1 MTVYSPYIPLADGNR
16 IPQLGLGLWKATNE
30 DAANAVVHALSCGYR
45 HIDTA
50 AAYDNEES
58 VGQGIHASG
67 VKRDDIFVTS
77 KVWNS
82 EQGFDTAIRAVDA
95 SLKRLKLDHLD
106 LMLVHWP
113 CPQKGLFIETW
124 LALIQAQQQGKI
136 KSIGVSN
143 FTEAHLNQLI
153 EATRVVPVINQ
164 IELHP
169 YLQQNALRAA
179 HDRLGIRTE
188 SWSPLGQ
195 GSALTDPVI
204 TSIAQ
209 KHQRT
214 PAQVIIRWHVQ
225 QHLVV
230 IPKSITPE
238 RISANAAVF
247 DFALDSQDLA
257 AIASLDNG
265 TRIGPDPLTFA

>member
-1 MTVYSPYIPLADGNR
+1 MTVYSPNIQLADGNR
-16 IPQLGLGLWKATNE
+16 IPQLGPGLWQATNE
-30 DAANAVVHALSCGYR
+30 DAENAVAHALSCGYR

-124 LALIQAQQQGKI
+124 HALIQAQQQGKI

-153 EATRVVPVINQ
+153 EAPRVVPVINQ
-164 IELHP
+164 IELRP

-209 KHQRT
+209 KPQRT

-230 IPKSITPE
+230 IPKSITPA

>member
-1 MTVYSPYIPLADGNR
+1 MTVYSPYIQLADGNR

-30 DAANAVVHALSCGYR
+30 DAANAVAHALSCGYR

-124 LALIQAQQQGKI
+124 HALIQAQQQGKI